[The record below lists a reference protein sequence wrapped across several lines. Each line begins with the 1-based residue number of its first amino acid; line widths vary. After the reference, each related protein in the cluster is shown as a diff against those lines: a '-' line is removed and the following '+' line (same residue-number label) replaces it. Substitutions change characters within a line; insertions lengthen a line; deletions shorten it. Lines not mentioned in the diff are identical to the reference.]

1 MKSIGTRI
9 AIWYAS
15 AATVTLACLFV
26 AGYVLLENQLIHG
39 LDLLNEAGFK
49 EIEAYLGTDYPTL
62 SPSSIEQRIR
72 AVTDHA
78 STLFY
83 IDVHVP
89 GKGPIF
95 RSTNLS
101 GRDLPDVPGE
111 RRFTVQVPGIG
122 ELRVTEVHKPP
133 FEVSI
138 ATPLRPVR
146 DVMASYVRVCLLL
159 LAAMLIASLFIGLGL
174 TRLVLLPVRLM
185 RDTANRIGSADN
197 LSERIPVPETRDEIS
212 DLARLLNQM
221 FDRLEASFV
230 QIRRFTADASHE
242 LKIPLSLIRLH
253 AEKMLVEGGLSPAH
267 KEAVQVQLEEISRL
281 NRIIDELLFLSRA
294 DANALKLDLKAQ
306 NPDPLLQ
313 AFAQDA
319 TVLAE
324 HHGRRFSCEHQGEG
338 SVALEPKWM
347 RQVFLNLLTNAIH
360 VSPTDGLISLQSV
373 LRAGLWRVSVEDEG
387 PGLNAEQR
395 ERMFERFVRLVT
407 PETEYPGSGLG
418 LAICRSIVDLHG
430 GHISAAPREG
440 RSGLRVVIELPAQTA

>member
-1 MKSIGTRI
+1 
-9 AIWYAS
+9 
-15 AATVTLACLFV
+15 
-26 AGYVLLENQLIHG
+26 
-39 LDLLNEAGFK
+39 
-49 EIEAYLGTDYPTL
+49 
-62 SPSSIEQRIR
+62 
-72 AVTDHA
+72 
-78 STLFY
+78 
-83 IDVHVP
+83 
-89 GKGPIF
+89 
-95 RSTNLS
+95 
-101 GRDLPDVPGE
+101 
-111 RRFTVQVPGIG
+111 
-122 ELRVTEVHKPP
+122 
-133 FEVSI
+133 
-138 ATPLRPVR
+138 
-146 DVMASYVRVCLLL
+146 VRVCLLL
-159 LAAMLIASLFIGLGL
+159 LAAMLIASLFIGVGL

-294 DANALKLDLKAQ
+294 DANALRLDLKAQ
-306 NPDPLLQ
+306 NPDALLQ

-319 TVLAE
+319 SVLAE

-360 VSPTDGLISLQSV
+360 VSPADGLISLQSV

-430 GHISAAPREG
+430 GHISAAPREVG
-440 RSGLRVVIELPAQTA
+440 PGLRVVIELPAQTA

>member
-9 AIWYAS
+9 AVWYAS
-15 AATVTLACLFV
+15 AATITLASLFL
-26 AGYVLLENQLIHG
+26 AGYLLLENQLVHG

-49 EIEAYLGTDYPTL
+49 QIEAHLGPDYSTL
-62 SPSSIEQRIR
+62 SAQSIEERIR
-72 AVTDHA
+72 KVTDSA

-89 GKGPIF
+89 SQGDIF

-101 GRDLPDVPGE
+101 GRSIPDLPGQ
-111 RRFTVQVPGIG
+111 RRFTVQVTGIG
-122 ELRVTEVHKPP
+122 ELRVAEFHKLP
-133 FEVSI
+133 FEVTI

-146 DVMASYVRVCLLL
+146 NVMASYVQVCLSL
-159 LAAMLIASLFIGLGL
+159 LAVMLIASALIGLGL

-185 RDTANRIGSADN
+185 RDTANRIRSDN
-197 LSERIPVPETRDEIS
+197 LSERIPVPEVRDEVS

-253 AEKMLVEGGLSPAH
+253 AEKMLADGGLRPAH
-267 KEAVQVQLEEISRL
+267 EEAVRIQLEEIARL
-281 NRIIDELLFLSRA
+281 NRVIEELLLLSRA
-294 DANALKLDLKAQ
+294 DAHALKLDLTAQ
-306 NPDPLLQ
+306 NPATLLQ

-319 TVLAE
+319 SVLAE
-324 HHGRRFSCEHQGEG
+324 HHGRRFACEHRGEG
-338 SVALEPKWM
+338 SVPLDPKWM
-347 RQVFLNLLTNAIH
+347 RQVLLNLLTNAIH
-360 VSPTDGLISLQSV
+360 VSPSGGLISLQS
-373 LRAGLWRVSVEDEG
+373 GLSNDFWRVSVEDEG
-387 PGLNAEQR
+387 PGLTADQR

-407 PETEYPGSGLG
+407 PDTEYAGSGLG

-430 GHISAAPREG
+430 GRISASPAARE
-440 RSGLRVVIELPAQTA
+440 RGLRVVIEIPTATA